1 MAYPSAEL
9 IDLVSTLERA
19 LVASLGLDRVAN
31 ELGAVAVAVLL
42 TEGPRIE
49 VTYFWSQSRGTQVY
63 RALDGQQNLASAIEG
78 RSEPVEAESPLA
90 QLLRDWIAPD
100 ARSFLPFHWRIRRRV
115 VTTVFGFS
123 EPLVPHRGVPEVVAE
138 RLNLAGL
145 ATWSVREI
153 ARLRA
158 DLKIVNERLAR
169 RKLVERAKAFLQAQQ
184 GLSEEQAYGY
194 LRGSSRRRRIPLAEF
209 AEEVLRARA
218 GTRILPSDAPVGV
231 ALESELG

>member
-49 VTYFWSQSRGTQVY
+49 VTYFWSQSRGTQAY

-123 EPLVPHRGVPEVVAE
+123 EPVVPHRAVPEVVAE

-169 RKLVERAKAFLQAQQ
+169 HYGIPNITGDAFRRVSLGPNLDFRRGILGQ
-184 GLSEEQAYGY
+184 GSFLLSTSVADRTSPVQ
-194 LRGSSRRRRIPLAEF
+194 RGK
-209 AEEVLRARA
+209 
-218 GTRILPSDAPVGV
+218 TCM
-231 ALESELG
+231 